1 MRALLQRV
9 TGASVEADRQVIGS
23 IDRGLVTLLGVAA
36 GDGPDDVRYLADK
49 ILHLRIFEDEHGK
62 FQHSLLDTGGG
73 CLLVSQFT
81 LLANTRRGR
90 RPDFLGAAAPEVAA
104 PMVKDVA
111 ERLRA
116 GGVSVVEGPVRRAD
130 GGPARERRPGDDPP
144 RLARAHMKGRG
155 TATTGPLEPLVEE
168 FLERL
173 RVEDGSSALTI
184 SAYRRDLSRLAGFLR
199 TRRRTLETARPDD
212 LVAHLDALRRLG
224 RSPRTLAR
232 GLAAVRG
239 LYRFGRRAGML
250 RENPAALLETPRLPR
265 RLPRALSKP
274 DATALVE
281 SPGDRDPRAWR
292 DRAMLELLYGSGL
305 RASELVGLRP
315 ADVDLQAQFLVCR
328 GKRDRQRMVPIGDA
342 ARRALATYLE
352 RARPRLVRGADPGVL
367 FVNARGR
374 ALGRQGLWRIV
385 RARARGAGLRGG
397 FPHALRHSFASH
409 LLEGGADLR
418 SVQALLGHAD
428 IGTTEIYTHLPTDAV
443 RRLYRT
449 FHPRA

>member
-1 MRALLQRV
+1 MK
-9 TGASVEADRQVIGS
+9 G
-23 IDRGLVTLLGVAA
+23 
-36 GDGPDDVRYLADK
+36 
-49 ILHLRIFEDEHGK
+49 
-62 FQHSLLDTGGG
+62 
-73 CLLVSQFT
+73 
-81 LLANTRRGR
+81 
-90 RPDFLGAAAPEVAA
+90 GAAASPA
-104 PMVKDVA
+104 P
-111 ERLRA
+111 
-116 GGVSVVEGPVRRAD
+116 
-130 GGPARERRPGDDPP
+130 
-144 RLARAHMKGRG
+144 
-155 TATTGPLEPLVEE
+155 PLVDE

-173 RVEDGSSALTI
+173 RVEDGSSPLTI
-184 SAYRRDLSRLAGFLR
+184 AAYRRDLRRLVDFLR
-199 TRRRTLETARPDD
+199 ARRRTLETARPDD
-212 LVAHLDALRRLG
+212 LVAHLEALRRNGLG
-224 RSPRTLAR
+224 PRSLAR
-232 GLAAVRG
+232 GLAAMRG
-239 LYRFGRRAGML
+239 LYKFGRSANL
-250 RENPAALLETPRLPR
+250 VRENPAALLETPRLPR
-265 RLPRALSKP
+265 RLPRALSKR

-281 SPGDRDPRAWR
+281 SPGDASLLAWR

-315 ADVDLQAQFLVCR
+315 ADVDLQAQILVCR

-367 FVNARGR
+367 FVNTRGR
-374 ALGRQGLWRIV
+374 RLDRQALWRIV
-385 RARARGAGLRGG
+385 RTRARAAGLRGG

>member
-1 MRALLQRV
+1 MK
-9 TGASVEADRQVIGS
+9 G
-23 IDRGLVTLLGVAA
+23 
-36 GDGPDDVRYLADK
+36 
-49 ILHLRIFEDEHGK
+49 
-62 FQHSLLDTGGG
+62 
-73 CLLVSQFT
+73 
-81 LLANTRRGR
+81 
-90 RPDFLGAAAPEVAA
+90 GAAASPA
-104 PMVKDVA
+104 P
-111 ERLRA
+111 
-116 GGVSVVEGPVRRAD
+116 
-130 GGPARERRPGDDPP
+130 
-144 RLARAHMKGRG
+144 
-155 TATTGPLEPLVEE
+155 PLVDE

-173 RVEDGSSALTI
+173 RVEDGSSPLTI
-184 SAYRRDLSRLAGFLR
+184 AAYRRDLRRLVDFLR
-199 TRRRTLETARPDD
+199 ARRRTLETARPDD
-212 LVAHLDALRRLG
+212 LVAHLEALRRNGLG
-224 RSPRTLAR
+224 PRSLAR
-232 GLAAVRG
+232 GLAAMRG
-239 LYRFGRRAGML
+239 LYKFGRSANLL

-265 RLPRALSKP
+265 RLPRALSKR

-281 SPGDRDPRAWR
+281 SPGDASLLAWR

-315 ADVDLQAQFLVCR
+315 ADVDLQAQILVCR

-367 FVNARGR
+367 FVNTRGR
-374 ALGRQGLWRIV
+374 RLDRQALWRIV
-385 RARARGAGLRGG
+385 RTRARAAGLRGG